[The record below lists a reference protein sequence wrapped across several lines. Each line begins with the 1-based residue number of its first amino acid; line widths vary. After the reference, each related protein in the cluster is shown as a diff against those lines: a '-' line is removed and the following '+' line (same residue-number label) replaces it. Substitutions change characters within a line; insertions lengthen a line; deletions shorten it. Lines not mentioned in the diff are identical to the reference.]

1 MPRLGDKAFG
11 LNSACTPA
19 PVEKHCPSFQVV
31 IGQIMVAQF
40 FAAAVVELSA
50 LQLPHWLM
58 FAGGVLVVVGA
69 IGVLVS
75 GRTRAGAPPE
85 PDREDLP
92 PELQKEEPN
101 S

>member
-1 MPRLGDKAFG
+1 
-11 LNSACTPA
+11 
-19 PVEKHCPSFQVV
+19 
-31 IGQIMVAQF
+31 
-40 FAAAVVELSA
+40 
-50 LQLPHWLM
+50 M

>member
-1 MPRLGDKAFG
+1 M
-11 LNSACTPA
+11 
-19 PVEKHCPSFQVV
+19 
-31 IGQIMVAQF
+31 IAQF
-40 FAAAVVELSA
+40 FAAAVTELSA

-58 FAGGVLVVVGA
+58 IAGGVLVMVGA

-75 GRTRAGAPPE
+75 GMPRAGAPPE
-85 PDREDLP
+85 PDRKEPP